1 MDFGVKAVERV
12 GGRTGGGEKGVVK
25 CCADLAFDPCIGC
38 GSILVLDIVRF
49 NELKGSLVG
58 VSLKKF
64 VEYARED
71 RRGCRNGRKQGSA

>member
-1 MDFGVKAVERV
+1 MRAAEGA

-25 CCADLAFDPCIGC
+25 WGADLAFDPCIGC

-64 VEYARED
+64 VDYARED